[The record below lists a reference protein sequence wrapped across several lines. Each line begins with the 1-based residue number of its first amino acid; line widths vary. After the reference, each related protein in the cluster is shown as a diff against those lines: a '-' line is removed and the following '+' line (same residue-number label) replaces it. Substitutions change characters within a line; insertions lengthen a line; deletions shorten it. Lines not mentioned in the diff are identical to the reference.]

1 MDLTGFTL
9 DELTGSLRRER
20 MRKLIDYLDHLYDHT
35 TEENLRRWQSWRDRG
50 LVRPEVAFHVIGRIL
65 EYMLNAMEDKLSDE
79 EPLKGLY
86 DREEAIYKREGLESN
101 DEYFETFEEG
111 EEPKD
116 WLAVR
121 RKIEGVW
128 ASLYAGMMRKHGER
142 DMAELYLRDKA
153 EYDRRSEAGKAL
165 LCAEPELAEAKRI
178 MDEARA
184 EVMKEYE
191 EKRKEELEAERLE
204 KENAHNEGRKDD

>member
-35 TEENLRRWQSWRDRG
+35 EENVRRWQSWRDRG
-50 LVRPEVAFHVIGRIL
+50 LVRPEVAFHVIGKIL
-65 EYMLNAMEDKLSDE
+65 ECMVNEMDEKLSEE

-86 DREEAIYKREGLESN
+86 DKEEAICKREGLEDN
-101 DEYFETFEEG
+101 DEYFETFVEG

-121 RKIEGVW
+121 RKIEKVW
-128 ASLYAGMMRKHGER
+128 AAHHAEMMRKHGER

-153 EYDRRSEAGKAL
+153 EYDRRSKAGKAL
-165 LCAEPELAEAKRI
+165 LYAEPELAEAKRFI
-178 MDEARA
+178 DEVQA
-184 EVMKEYE
+184 EALKEYE
-191 EKRKEELEAERLE
+191 EKREKELEAERLE
-204 KENAHNEGRKDD
+204 KENAKNEGRKDD